1 MAFPAI
7 RRKTHHHPSSV
18 KPVENSNKP
27 YEYEYVSKS
36 LLYVELIISLKL
48 IKWNLLRRFDCSALA
63 FLGSRCYCWVSRHN
77 SRLVWPGQL
86 ERAQPLHAAEDWNA
100 WNFHFSPFNFS
111 LFLVII
117 ISLRFVR
124 LELSSLVIR
133 DGSMRCL
140 KQPKSSSTH
149 IFIPLELSTMMRCS
163 KNAHKKKKKRE
174 KSFHFQSINDS
185 CVWEILPFIYEIRKN
200 WFLIS
205 RKKQP
210 KKSVSFPHTIVH
222 IRIRTK
228 NCLHFSQ
235 SPRSRAQSAVAG
247 RRVISSTFL
256 SPLLS
261 RARTR
266 KRTDGKCSKNWTNK
280 CFCSWSPHS
289 IARAKLQK
297 INSKFLRRGGSD
309 FFFEISKEK

>member
-63 FLGSRCYCWVSRHN
+63 LLARCYCWVSRHN

-86 ERAQPLHAAEDWNA
+86 ERAQPLRAAEDWNA

-149 IFIPLELSTMMRCS
+149 IFIPVELSTMMRCS
-163 KNAHKKKKKRE
+163 KKAHKKKRE
-174 KSFHFQSINDS
+174 KNHFISNQSTIRVSEKFSLLFMRSEKIDFWSLEKSSQKNLYLFHTQ
-185 CVWEILPFIYEIRKN
+185 
-200 WFLIS
+200 
-205 RKKQP
+205 
-210 KKSVSFPHTIVH
+210 
-222 IRIRTK
+222 
-228 NCLHFSQ
+228 
-235 SPRSRAQSAVAG
+235 
-247 RRVISSTFL
+247 
-256 SPLLS
+256 
-261 RARTR
+261 
-266 KRTDGKCSKNWTNK
+266 
-280 CFCSWSPHS
+280 
-289 IARAKLQK
+289 
-297 INSKFLRRGGSD
+297 
-309 FFFEISKEK
+309 